1 MKQLV
6 IPSKDLQTEL
16 GFWKSGLEWDV
27 KDWKVRLQ
35 VAHLAKTWGFQL
47 PQTSESMKCKRM
59 EIETGFPGKTNP
71 IAPHVLLHKSC
82 PDNAEIFLNVLCYGN
97 VKQYWKWCLP
107 RIRALANTCQAWVSV
122 SMRGKKHPELVDEK
136 KMKIPQEDAP
146 PQSPSGGCPSTV
158 NSLQMWESS
167 YFIVYLIEQYWRLI
181 CFINILSCQML
192 WALICWKQAILS
204 NIREESSM
212 REFAA
217 NTRRPSS
224 R

>member
-122 SMRGKKHPELVDEK
+122 SMRGKKHPELDEK
-136 KMKIPQEDAP
+136 RWRSPKRMPLRSHPPEDAP
-146 PQSPSGGCPSTV
+146 PQSTHSKCGNPRILLST
-158 NSLQMWESS
+158 SS
-167 YFIVYLIEQYWRLI
+167 N
-181 CFINILSCQML
+181 NIGD
-192 WALICWKQAILS
+192 
-204 NIREESSM
+204 
-212 REFAA
+212 
-217 NTRRPSS
+217 
-224 R
+224 